1 MITIDTSTW
10 KEFCISDLFNISV
23 SVDKN
28 LLNSEMG
35 NTPFVASSSANNGVT
50 SYINEMPSQKAN
62 TLTIARNGSVGSVF
76 YQCKNYC
83 ASPDDIR
90 ILTPKFKLNKQIGL
104 FLKTIIEQEKFKYS
118 YGRKLG
124 TARIKNLIIKL
135 PVDVN
140 GNPNWQYMENY
151 IDGLGIKLPETR
163 NNGKNSPVLNM
174 QEWKEFKLSDVF
186 TNIENC
192 KCSSA
197 EELLEDG
204 SDLFYIGAKK
214 NDNGVIR
221 QVKKRNELVSR
232 GNGIIFICDG
242 QGSIG
247 YSLYADNDFI
257 GSTTLS
263 VGYNEEL
270 NKYNAM
276 FIVTVSD
283 LERFKYSFGRKRKS
297 TLNDSII
304 KLPVTSEGCPDWQFM
319 EEYIMTLP
327 YSDII

>member
-1 MITIDTSTW
+1 M
-10 KEFCISDLFNISV
+10 KISDLFNLKYGV
-23 SVDKN
+23 N
-28 LLNSEMG
+28 LELLRCEETTDSDGVN
-35 NTPFVASSSANNGVT
+35 FVARTSQNNGVVARVKPIE
-50 SYINEMPSQKAN
+50 SIIPQKAG
-62 TLTIARNGSVGSVF
+62 TLSCATSGSVLSTFVQDEPYYSGRDLYV
-76 YQCKNYC
+76 
-83 ASPDDIR
+83 
-90 ILTPKFKLNKQIGL
+90 LTPKIDLTKEQKMFYAMVITQNKYR
-104 FLKTIIEQEKFKYS
+104 YS
-118 YGRKLG
+118 YGRAANKTLKDIEIPSLDECNATIG
-124 TARIKNLIIKL
+124 NYKINPIKSVL
-135 PVDVN
+135 
-140 GNPNWQYMENY
+140 
-151 IDGLGIKLPETR
+151 
-163 NNGKNSPVLNM
+163 NGKNSPTLNM
-174 QEWKEFKLSDVF
+174 QEWKEFKLSYVF

-214 NDNGVIR
+214 NDNGVMR
-221 QVKKRNELVSR
+221 LVKTSKEFVSR

-263 VGYNEEL
+263 VGYNEKL

-276 FIVTVSD
+276 FFVTVSD

-297 TLNDSII
+297 TLIDSTI
-304 KLPVTSEGCPDWQFM
+304 KLPATSEGCPDWQFM
-319 EEYIMTLP
+319 EDYIKTLP

>member
-1 MITIDTSTW
+1 M
-10 KEFCISDLFNISV
+10 KVSDLFYLNYGV
-23 SVDKN
+23 N
-28 LLNSEMG
+28 LELLRCEESKDSDGVN
-35 NTPFVASSSANNGVT
+35 FVARTSQNNGVVARVKP
-50 SYINEMPSQKAN
+50 IEGIIPQKAG
-62 TLTIARNGSVGSVF
+62 TLSCATSGSVLSTFVQDEPYYSGRDLYV
-76 YQCKNYC
+76 
-83 ASPDDIR
+83 
-90 ILTPKFKLNKQIGL
+90 LTPKIKLTKEQKMFYAMVITQNKYR
-104 FLKTIIEQEKFKYS
+104 YS
-118 YGRKLG
+118 YGRAANKTLKHIEIPSLDECNTIIG
-124 TARIKNLIIKL
+124 DYKIKPIKTVL
-135 PVDVN
+135 
-140 GNPNWQYMENY
+140 
-151 IDGLGIKLPETR
+151 
-163 NNGKNSPVLNM
+163 NGKDSPALNI
-174 QEWKEFKLSDVF
+174 QKWKEFKLSDVF

-214 NDNGVIR
+214 TDNGVMR
-221 QVKKRNELVSR
+221 LVKKRNEFVSR

-263 VGYNEEL
+263 VGYNEKL

-276 FIVTVSD
+276 FFVTVSD

-297 TLNDSII
+297 TLNDSTI
-304 KLPVTSEGCPDWQFM
+304 KLPATSEGCPDWQFM
-319 EEYIMTLP
+319 EDYIKSLP